1 MDLKTIASK
10 IEYSALDPFLK
21 AEDLKTVCER
31 AKVLGLNAVCVLPTH
46 VDYVRSLL
54 AFSDCKVICAVGY
67 PFGSNTTKI
76 KIAEAQQAAK
86 DGADEIELVLNHS
99 ALFDGDEYFIANEIY
114 ALIKQTRLPL
124 RLMLEGSVLD
134 AAMLDKCSKLAW
146 DNGADMLV
154 LNTGIY
160 DNITNDKI
168 SLLRQS
174 SKKSMKLKAFGG
186 IVAASQ
192 CEELWQSGADI
203 IACENP
209 FEIMKEFHQRGNA

>member
-1 MDLKTIASK
+1 MDLKSIASK

-21 AEDLKTVCER
+21 AEDLKAVCEQ
-31 AKVLGLNAVCVLPTH
+31 AKTLGLHGVCVLPTH

-76 KIAEAQQAAK
+76 KLAEAQQAAK

-99 ALFDGDEYFIANEIY
+99 ALFDGDDYFIANEIY

-124 RLMLEGSVLD
+124 RLMIESSVLN
-134 AAMLDKCSKLAW
+134 AVLMDKCSKLAW

-160 DNITNDKI
+160 ENITSEKL
-168 SLLRQS
+168 SLLRQGC
-174 SKKSMKLKAFGG
+174 KKSMKLKAFGG
-186 IVAASQ
+186 ISSAAH
-192 CEELWQSGADI
+192 CEELWQCGADL